1 MIYQEAPRKS
11 LRWGSIDKDKGFW
24 LEGKDYEDCIKQLR
38 EYGNAHPEKWIYF
51 YDCGV
56 GPSYPIPVT
65 RNLFEVAIYDCEPA
79 SLMFMYDCFQKG
91 CDNKHEIEMLS
102 DEEKNEVRTKQLGF
116 FYTLG
121 SMLGGRNK

>member
-79 SLMFMYDCFQKG
+79 SLLFSKRM
-91 CDNKHEIEMLS
+91 
-102 DEEKNEVRTKQLGF
+102 
-116 FYTLG
+116 
-121 SMLGGRNK
+121 